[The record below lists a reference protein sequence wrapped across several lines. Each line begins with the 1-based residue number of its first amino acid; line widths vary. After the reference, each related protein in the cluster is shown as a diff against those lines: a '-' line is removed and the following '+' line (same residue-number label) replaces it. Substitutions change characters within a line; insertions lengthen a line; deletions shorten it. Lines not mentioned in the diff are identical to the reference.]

1 MSVISVE
8 RDGDGE
14 KRRLGEHVYL
24 AKLTIKNFRRIA
36 EASLEFRPGLNVI
49 VGPNNIGKT
58 AIVDGLRA
66 LLAGADDPYP
76 RFTCEDIHLPVGGTA
91 AGEIRFEYLFRGLSH
106 DDEAEFIHA
115 LRERSDGSTEALM
128 GVTYGEAD
136 KSGRLKPRRWCGE
149 FDEVSMTSSMLEN
162 LRSVYLQPLRD
173 AEQGL
178 RPSRN
183 SQLSR
188 LLHLLSDDSG
198 REDIAKALRELDD
211 KLRLHKPIKDTHS
224 AISGRHVS
232 MLGAKLAQAVEVGLA
247 GTDFGKLAARLSL
260 VVDTFEIERN
270 GLGYNNLIYMAVVL
284 SELAKNADAAFRS
297 LVVEEPE
304 AHLHPQLQA
313 VLLRYLSG
321 IDTGAPGEKPVQ
333 VFVTSHSPNF
343 ASIADL
349 DSLVCLVENAGRAVA
364 FHPRSV
370 KFAKGKREK
379 LARYLDVTRAE
390 LFFARRALF
399 VEGAAELLLVNVLAL
414 RHGHDLR
421 DHGVSLISVEGL
433 NFDSFMPLFG
443 EKAITIPVAVLTDA
457 DPSTKIDGKTVALY
471 PGPGD
476 TVVPSDTA
484 KLMLAGQDDLVK
496 VFFGK
501 KTFEYDLA
509 LIAGNRPTMLAA
521 LKELHPLIGASIAT
535 AVDAAVGDQAKARA
549 LFSGMFEREHGNVSK
564 GRFAQALAAQIEDEK
579 LDIEAP
585 GYILDAIMHVCQ

>member
-1 MSVISVE
+1 MFMT
-8 RDGDGE
+8 RGGPKGKD
-14 KRRLGEHVYL
+14 VYL
-24 AKLTIKNFRRIA
+24 AQLTIKNFRRIS
-36 EASLEFRPGLNVI
+36 EATLLFRPGLNVI

-58 AIVDGLRA
+58 AVVDGLRA

-76 RFTCEDIHLPVGGTA
+76 RFTCDDIHLPPGGA
-91 AGEIRFEYLFRGLSH
+91 AFGEIRFEYVFRDLSL

-115 LRERSDGSTEALM
+115 LREHSGGGTEAVM
-128 GVTYGEAD
+128 GVTYGDGD
-136 KSGRLKPRRWCGE
+136 KSGRLKPRRWCGD
-149 FDEVSMTSSMLEN
+149 FDEVAMTSAMLEN

-188 LLHLLSDDSG
+188 LLHLLSDEAGKDA
-198 REDIAKALRELDD
+198 IATALKELDV
-211 KLRLHKPIKDTHS
+211 KLRTHKPIQDAHT
-224 AISGRHVS
+224 AISGRHQS
-232 MLGAKLAQAVEVGLA
+232 MLGTRLAQAVQVGLA
-247 GTDFGKLAARLSL
+247 GTDFSKLAARLSL
-260 VVDTFEIERN
+260 VVDTFDIERN

-297 LVVEEPE
+297 LIVEEPE

-313 VLLRYLSG
+313 VLLRYLSD

-343 ASIADL
+343 ASIAEL
-349 DSLVCLVENAGRAVA
+349 DSVVCLVDAGGHALA

-370 KFAKGKREK
+370 AFAKGKREK

-399 VEGAAELLLVNVLAL
+399 VEGAAELLLVNVLTQS
-414 RHGHDLR
+414 HEHDLR

-443 EKAITIPVAVLTDA
+443 ESAITIPVAVLTDA
-457 DPSTKIDGKTVALY
+457 DPTTKVEGKTVALY
-471 PGPGD
+471 PGAGE
-476 TVVPSDTA
+476 VVDPSDTA
-484 KLMLAGQDDLVK
+484 KLMLAAQDGLVK
-496 VFFGK
+496 VFLGQ

-509 LIAGNRPTMLAA
+509 LIAKNRLAMLAA
-521 LKELHPLIGASIAT
+521 LKDIHPQIGVAVEE
-535 AVDAAVGDQAKARA
+535 AVDAAVGDQEKAKT
-549 LFSGMFEREHGNVSK
+549 LFRGMFERDSGNVSK
-564 GRFAQALAAQIEDEK
+564 GRFAQALAAQIQDNA

-585 GYILDAIMHVCQ
+585 AYVLKAIKHVCQ